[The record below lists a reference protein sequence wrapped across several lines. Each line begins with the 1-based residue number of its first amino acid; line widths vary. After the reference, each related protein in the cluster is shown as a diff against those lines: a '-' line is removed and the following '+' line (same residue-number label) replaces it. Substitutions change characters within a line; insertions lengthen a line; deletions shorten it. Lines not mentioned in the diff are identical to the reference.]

1 METLSRP
8 SRAELDAWLAAIAE
22 RPLSYAERGRT
33 RGPAPPGYWRNAHS
47 CILGQGERV
56 FERARACVQRWRV
69 FELDWLELC
78 WPERPVAQ
86 GTVVATLTRLLG
98 VWTANPCRVVAVH
111 DGPAPEQPAITR
123 HEFAYGT
130 LVGHGMRG
138 EERFTV
144 DWDRR
149 DDRVRYEV
157 ASYSRPAALRTRVA
171 LPIVRRLQ
179 RRFVR
184 ESCEALTRAIAEPGA
199 R

>member
-144 DWDRR
+144 FLMRR
-149 DDRVRYEV
+149 RAPMPTLF
-157 ASYSRPAALRTRVA
+157 ASSSLSRSIRTR
-171 LPIVRRLQ
+171 
-179 RRFVR
+179 
-184 ESCEALTRAIAEPGA
+184 
-199 R
+199 